1 MLRLG
6 MVPASGFS
14 IVHPWITFIVRL
26 LQIEEDISS
35 CKHCTMYF
43 ISYFQFCVLLPSRF
57 ETIHRSGSFCQF

>member
-1 MLRLG
+1 

-43 ISYFQFCVLLPSRF
+43 ISYFQFCVLLPS
-57 ETIHRSGSFCQF
+57 